1 MGRDHTGTF
10 TEKIKR
16 QVYLDKLRV
25 LATVLVIAVH
35 TVSLGSTLV
44 PERSAVWYGFEISN
58 YLFLCCN
65 LLFIMIS
72 GALLLPVKGESAGQ
86 FYRKRFLKVLVP
98 MVIYYILYVC
108 AKEGFVWL
116 RPDYWGVMLK
126 RILLGAPEE
135 APHFW
140 LIYVIIWLYV
150 LTPFFRYVVQHIPDS
165 VLSGLVV
172 VILIFQI
179 LGTYWDTL
187 YYNSIASGIL
197 GSFAGVF
204 ILGYYLTREQWRRKY
219 FIYGAG
225 ILSVCL
231 AVRHIFSGAQYHRY
245 LFNNAPLM
253 VFYTMA
259 VFLFVRQ
266 IYVKAETEH
275 FFYKADQPLQFWD
288 PFDSLGRASLSGQTD
303 FSCQPDRF
311 RSDRWFAAHDRAHL
325 IFFTDRCNGSR
336 SNADPLVSVAYCMDR
351 KKVLMRYKTSYD
363 FNEKAME
370 SYFMTDEYVE
380 RRRAYVNEIRRSF
393 DRPEVENGT
402 AEEESQPLVPW
413 IFLKIRIVLAVL
425 LMLAFLLLKYNAYE
439 FHGYQ
444 AKDVIDIISDN
455 QYYTIL
461 QDYVMI
467 NEHD

>member
-1 MGRDHTGTF
+1 
-10 TEKIKR
+10 
-16 QVYLDKLRV
+16 
-25 LATVLVIAVH
+25 
-35 TVSLGSTLV
+35 
-44 PERSAVWYGFEISN
+44 
-58 YLFLCCN
+58 
-65 LLFIMIS
+65 
-72 GALLLPVKGESAGQ
+72 
-86 FYRKRFLKVLVP
+86 

-116 RPDYWGVMLK
+116 LPDHWGAMLK

-165 VLSGLVV
+165 VLSGLVA

-204 ILGYYLTREQWRRKY
+204 ILGYYLTREQGRRKY

-275 FFYKADQPLQFWD
+275 FFTKLISRYSFGILLIHWGVLHYLVKQIFHVSP
-288 PFDSLGRASLSGQTD
+288 TD
-303 FSCQPDRF
+303 FGV
-311 RSDRWFAAHDRAHL
+311 
-325 IFFTDRCNGSR
+325 IGGS
-336 SNADPLVSVAYCMDR
+336 L
-351 KKVLMRYKTSYD
+351 LM
-363 FNEKAME
+363 
-370 SYFMTDEYVE
+370 
-380 RRRAYVNEIRRSF
+380 
-393 DRPEVENGT
+393 
-402 AEEESQPLVPW
+402 
-413 IFLKIRIVLAVL
+413 IVLTLFFSLIGAMVL
-425 LMLAFLLLKYNAYE
+425 DRTLIHWCLSLIAWIEKKF
-439 FHGYQ
+439 
-444 AKDVIDIISDN
+444 
-455 QYYTIL
+455 
-461 QDYVMI
+461 
-467 NEHD
+467 

>member
-72 GALLLPVKGESAGQ
+72 GALLLPVKGEPAGQ

-116 RPDYWGVMLK
+116 RPDHWGAMLK

-165 VLSGLVV
+165 VLSGLVA

-187 YYNSIASGIL
+187 YYNSIVSGIL

-204 ILGYYLTREQWRRKY
+204 ILGYYLTREQGRRKY
-219 FIYGAG
+219 FFYGAG

-275 FFYKADQPLQFWD
+275 FFTKLISRYSFGILLIHWGVLHYLVKQIFHVSP
-288 PFDSLGRASLSGQTD
+288 TD
-303 FSCQPDRF
+303 FGVIGGSLLMIVLTLFFSLIGAMVLDRT
-311 RSDRWFAAHDRAHL
+311 L
-325 IFFTDRCNGSR
+325 IHWCLSLI
-336 SNADPLVSVAYCMDR
+336 AWIE

-363 FNEKAME
+363 FNEKSME

-439 FHGYQ
+439 FHGCQ

>member
-72 GALLLPVKGESAGQ
+72 GALLLPVKGEPAGQ

-116 RPDYWGVMLK
+116 RPDHWGAMLK

-150 LTPFFRYVVQHIPDS
+150 LTPFFRYAVQHIPDS
-165 VLSGLVV
+165 VLSGLVA

-187 YYNSIASGIL
+187 YYNSIVSGIL

-204 ILGYYLTREQWRRKY
+204 ILGYYLTREQGRRKY
-219 FIYGAG
+219 FFYGAG

-259 VFLFVRQ
+259 IFLFVRQ

-275 FFYKADQPLQFWD
+275 FFTKLISRYSFGILLIHWGVLHYLVKQIFHVSP
-288 PFDSLGRASLSGQTD
+288 TD
-303 FSCQPDRF
+303 
-311 RSDRWFAAHDRAHL
+311 FAAHDRAHL

-363 FNEKAME
+363 FNEKSME

>member
-116 RPDYWGVMLK
+116 RPDHWGAMLK

-150 LTPFFRYVVQHIPDS
+150 LTPFS
-165 VLSGLVV
+165 
-172 VILIFQI
+172 
-179 LGTYWDTL
+179 
-187 YYNSIASGIL
+187 
-197 GSFAGVF
+197 
-204 ILGYYLTREQWRRKY
+204 
-219 FIYGAG
+219 
-225 ILSVCL
+225 
-231 AVRHIFSGAQYHRY
+231 
-245 LFNNAPLM
+245 
-253 VFYTMA
+253 
-259 VFLFVRQ
+259 
-266 IYVKAETEH
+266 
-275 FFYKADQPLQFWD
+275 
-288 PFDSLGRASLSGQTD
+288 
-303 FSCQPDRF
+303 
-311 RSDRWFAAHDRAHL
+311 
-325 IFFTDRCNGSR
+325 
-336 SNADPLVSVAYCMDR
+336 
-351 KKVLMRYKTSYD
+351 
-363 FNEKAME
+363 AM
-370 SYFMTDEYVE
+370 
-380 RRRAYVNEIRRSF
+380 
-393 DRPEVENGT
+393 
-402 AEEESQPLVPW
+402 
-413 IFLKIRIVLAVL
+413 
-425 LMLAFLLLKYNAYE
+425 
-439 FHGYQ
+439 
-444 AKDVIDIISDN
+444 
-455 QYYTIL
+455 
-461 QDYVMI
+461 
-467 NEHD
+467 

>member
-72 GALLLPVKGESAGQ
+72 GALLLPVKDESAGQ

-116 RPDYWGVMLK
+116 LPDHWGAMLK

-204 ILGYYLTREQWRRKY
+204 ILGYYLTREQGRRKY

-266 IYVKAETEH
+266 IYVKADGT
-275 FFYKADQPLQFWD
+275 FFYKADQPLQFRD
-288 PFDSLGRASLSGQTD
+288 PFDPLGRASLSGQTD

-363 FNEKAME
+363 FNEKSME

>member
-72 GALLLPVKGESAGQ
+72 GALLLPVKDESAGQ

-116 RPDYWGVMLK
+116 LPDHWGAMLK

-187 YYNSIASGIL
+187 YYNSIASRIL

-231 AVRHIFSGAQYHRY
+231 AVRHIFSGAQIFHVS
-245 LFNNAPLM
+245 P
-253 VFYTMA
+253 
-259 VFLFVRQ
+259 
-266 IYVKAETEH
+266 
-275 FFYKADQPLQFWD
+275 
-288 PFDSLGRASLSGQTD
+288 TD
-303 FSCQPDRF
+303 FGV
-311 RSDRWFAAHDRAHL
+311 
-325 IFFTDRCNGSR
+325 IGGS
-336 SNADPLVSVAYCMDR
+336 L
-351 KKVLMRYKTSYD
+351 LM
-363 FNEKAME
+363 
-370 SYFMTDEYVE
+370 
-380 RRRAYVNEIRRSF
+380 
-393 DRPEVENGT
+393 
-402 AEEESQPLVPW
+402 
-413 IFLKIRIVLAVL
+413 IVLTLFFSLIGAMVL
-425 LMLAFLLLKYNAYE
+425 DRTLIHWCLSLIAWIEKKF
-439 FHGYQ
+439 
-444 AKDVIDIISDN
+444 
-455 QYYTIL
+455 
-461 QDYVMI
+461 
-467 NEHD
+467 